1 VPTTGTNNVSIFTI
15 GNILPLDLPHP
26 IFGLFQKWKVL
37 SMASLFEHG
46 TIQTSKADEQHRR
59 RGDTQMATKAIRIN
73 VNTPPATEKK
83 LSSMFSA
90 IVYSLES
97 YFGPM
102 NVEVMDPE
110 KRARLSVEDKANVDT
125 TLNGVGTF

>member
-1 VPTTGTNNVSIFTI
+1 
-15 GNILPLDLPHP
+15 
-26 IFGLFQKWKVL
+26 
-37 SMASLFEHG
+37 
-46 TIQTSKADEQHRR
+46 
-59 RGDTQMATKAIRIN
+59 MATKAIRIN
-73 VNTPPATEKK
+73 VNTTPTTENK

-102 NVEVMDPE
+102 NVEVMDP
-110 KRARLSVEDKANVDT
+110 KHRSKLTAEDKANVDT

>member
-1 VPTTGTNNVSIFTI
+1 
-15 GNILPLDLPHP
+15 
-26 IFGLFQKWKVL
+26 
-37 SMASLFEHG
+37 
-46 TIQTSKADEQHRR
+46 
-59 RGDTQMATKAIRIN
+59 MATKAIRIN
-73 VNTPPATEKK
+73 VNTTPTTENK